1 MNPGKFLILVT
12 ICITLLS
19 CSNSTEPIETNDYP
33 LIYITIAGHIEDTAI
48 YTDCDAYPVYRG
60 KLLDFAEML
69 SETGASF
76 NLQIDYEF
84 LYGALN
90 CEMEAMRAET
100 DGLNTIDYL
109 ATYYGFEIDAHQE
122 GGTEVGQDNYAD
134 VRYLGGTLTSAM
146 SDNVG
151 GLVWDDPA
159 QFARLATGEQGLLYP
174 QFTWLPDV
182 LTLAVSHTHHA
193 GDFSNDDIAS
203 GVWKPKGANDN
214 FWVHD
219 LNERMVYI
227 GPGEH
232 TDWGNKTE
240 HLSTPE
246 FVEHL
251 VNQLESG
258 AIPGDMMYTVSLAVP
273 ESVIFN
279 DGEHSKLLA
288 KLDAIE
294 PYILSGQAQ
303 YVTYSEAL
311 EIWMTRFESQPN
323 IYYR

>member
-1 MNPGKFLILVT
+1 MNLSKFLFLAIICMT
-12 ICITLLS
+12 IFS
-19 CSNSTEPIETNDYP
+19 CSNPTEPIETNGYP

-48 YTDCDAYPVYRG
+48 YTDCDAYPIYRG

-69 SETGASF
+69 SDTGASF

-84 LYGALN
+84 LYGVVN
-90 CEMEAMRAET
+90 CETEAMRAET

-109 ATYYGFEIDAHQE
+109 ATHYGFEIDAHQE

-134 VRYLGGTLTSAM
+134 VRYLGGTLTSAI

-151 GLVWDDPA
+151 GLVWDDPT

-174 QFTWLPDV
+174 QFTWQPDV
-182 LTLAVSHTHHA
+182 LTLAVSHTHHS

-203 GVWKPKGANDN
+203 GVWRPKGANDN
-214 FWVHD
+214 FWAHD
-219 LNERMVYI
+219 PNERMVYI

-232 TDWGNKTE
+232 SDWGNKTE
-240 HLSTPE
+240 HLSAPD

-251 VNQLESG
+251 VNQIESG
-258 AIPGDMMYTVSLAVP
+258 AIPGDRMYTVTLTVP
-273 ESVIFN
+273 QNVIFN
-279 DGEHSKLLA
+279 TEEHSKLLA

-294 PYILSGQAQ
+294 PYIQSGQAQ
-303 YVTYSEAL
+303 YVTYSEAI